1 VDIDIMKKGFTLIE
15 LVVSVGVIAII
26 SSALFLNWRPAQ
38 GTFALRQAAFQLMGD
53 LRRVQQLSLSTQEF
67 SCVPLPA
74 ESHTGFGLYLNSGDS
89 DSYQVFE
96 NCNDANYSWDSGEEI
111 ETLNFPSGVTIQ
123 SFTPSSSG
131 ALSIFFVPPDPDTYI
146 NDLPS
151 GQEAEITLTNGSLT
165 AIVKVNSSGR
175 IKLE

>member
-1 VDIDIMKKGFTLIE
+1 MKKGFTLIE
-15 LVVSVGVIAII
+15 LVVSVVVIAIM

-38 GTFALRQAAFQLMGD
+38 ETFALRQAAFQLMGD

-67 SCVPLPA
+67 SCNPLPA
-74 ESHTGFGLYLNSGDS
+74 EGHTGFGLYLNSGDS

-111 ETLNFPSGVTIQ
+111 ETLNFPSGVTVQ
-123 SFTPSSSG
+123 SFTPSSGG
-131 ALSIFFVPPDPDTYI
+131 ALSIFFVPPNPDTYI
-146 NDLPS
+146 NDLSS
-151 GQEAEITLTNGSLT
+151 GPEAEITLTNGSLT
-165 AIVKVNSSGR
+165 AVVKVNNSGR

>member
-1 VDIDIMKKGFTLIE
+1 MKKGFTLIE